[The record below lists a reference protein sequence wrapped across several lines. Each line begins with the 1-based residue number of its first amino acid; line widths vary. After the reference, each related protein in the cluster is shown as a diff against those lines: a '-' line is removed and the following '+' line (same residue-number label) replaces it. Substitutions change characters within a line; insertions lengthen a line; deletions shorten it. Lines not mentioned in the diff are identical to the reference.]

1 MLRLPFRHHPSRLEV
16 FLSLALKEGIKNI
29 YSTTFINICCKSHRI
44 HLSLFTPYHEFNNMG
59 NEYICS
65 CHFAKM
71 IINEKKSFKLLSD
84 KLQSVIYCYKLSC
97 QTELTYRLLFMSF
110 CPVAFCVLATTW
122 NLVRRS
128 DIVKNENAWLLLWSS
143 KMPYF

>member
-59 NEYICS
+59 NEYIQCWAHPCVINS
-65 CHFAKM
+65 VPWRTFSGIPHFV
-71 IINEKKSFKLLSD
+71 S
-84 KLQSVIYCYKLSC
+84 
-97 QTELTYRLLFMSF
+97 
-110 CPVAFCVLATTW
+110 
-122 NLVRRS
+122 
-128 DIVKNENAWLLLWSS
+128 
-143 KMPYF
+143 

>member
-59 NEYICS
+59 NEYTV
-65 CHFAKM
+65 FPQLVPA
-71 IINEKKSFKLLSD
+71 L
-84 KLQSVIYCYKLSC
+84 
-97 QTELTYRLLFMSF
+97 ELYPPLN
-110 CPVAFCVLATTW
+110 TT
-122 NLVRRS
+122 RT
-128 DIVKNENAWLLLWSS
+128 
-143 KMPYF
+143 

>member
-71 IINEKKSFKLLSD
+71 IVNEEKSHINFYLTSYKVSFIATNFHAKL
-84 KLQSVIYCYKLSC
+84 
-97 QTELTYRLLFMSF
+97 
-110 CPVAFCVLATTW
+110 
-122 NLVRRS
+122 N
-128 DIVKNENAWLLLWSS
+128 
-143 KMPYF
+143 